1 LNQIRYNGG
10 MTSSPSLP
18 KFADVVA
25 AAERIH
31 GVAVNTPLVESPI
44 LSERVGGRVFLK
56 LETLQRTGSFKF
68 RGAYNRLKQIS
79 ADERPRG
86 VVAFS
91 SGNHAQGIAAAAQLL
106 GMPAT
111 IVMPFDAPKVK
122 IENTRAMGAE
132 VIYYDRKRDKREEI
146 AARLSAE
153 KGGVLVPAFD
163 DKDVVAGQGTAGLE
177 IAQQAREQGASL
189 DRVLVPCSGGGLAS
203 GIALALS
210 EASPATRVV
219 TVEPKGYDGARLSLA
234 AGKRTN
240 APAVGETIADSL
252 MSPFPGVIPFALLSA
267 CNASGVA
274 VENDA
279 LYQAV
284 GFAARGLKLILE
296 PGGSAA
302 LAAVLS
308 RVYDARGQTIAIVLS
323 GGNIDAEM
331 LERCL
336 AAPE

>member
-1 LNQIRYNGG
+1 
-10 MTSSPSLP
+10 MTDNPSLP

-25 AAERIH
+25 AAERI
-31 GVAVNTPLVESPI
+31 GSVAVKTPLVESPT
-44 LSERVGGRVFLK
+44 LSERIGARVFLK

-68 RGAYNRLKQIS
+68 RGAYNRLKQMS
-79 ADERPRG
+79 TDERSHG

-111 IVMPFDAPKVK
+111 IVMPLDAPKVK
-122 IENTRAMGAE
+122 IEATRAMGAE
-132 VIYYDRKRDKREEI
+132 VIYYDRRRDKREEI

-177 IAQQAREQGASL
+177 IAQQAREQGATL

-203 GIALALS
+203 GIALSMS
-210 EASPATRVV
+210 EASPGTRVV
-219 TVEPKGYDGARLSLA
+219 TVEPAGYDGARLSLVS
-234 AGKRTN
+234 GERTN
-240 APAVGETIADSL
+240 APAVGDTIADSL
-252 MSPFPGVIPFALLSA
+252 MSPFPGVIPFTVLSA
-267 CNASGVA
+267 CRASGVA

-284 GFAARGLKLILE
+284 GFAARRLKLIVE

-302 LAAVLS
+302 LAAILS
-308 RVYDARGQTIAIVLS
+308 DAYEARGQTVAIVLS
-323 GGNIDAEM
+323 GANIDPEM

-336 AAPE
+336 ERTPG

>member
-1 LNQIRYNGG
+1 MRYTASMNADP
-10 MTSSPSLP
+10 PSLP
-18 KFADVVA
+18 GHKDVIA
-25 AAERIH
+25 AAERIR
-31 GVAVNTPLVESPI
+31 GVAVKTPLVESPA

-68 RGAYNRLKQIS
+68 RGAYNRLQQFS
-79 ADERPRG
+79 ADERARG

-106 GMPAT
+106 GMPAI
-111 IVMPFDAPKVK
+111 IVMPLDAPKVK
-122 IENTRAMGAE
+122 IENTRALGAAI
-132 VIYYDRKRDKREEI
+132 VFYDRRRDRREEI

-177 IAQQAREQGASL
+177 IAVQARELGVVL

-210 EASPATRVV
+210 EASPKTRVV
-219 TVEPKGYDGARLSLA
+219 TVEPAGYDGARLSLEGGA
-234 AGKRTN
+234 RVA

-252 MSPFPGVIPFALLSA
+252 MSPSPGVIPFALLSA
-267 CNASGVA
+267 LKASGVA
-274 VENDA
+274 VHNRA
-279 LYQAV
+279 LYEAV
-284 GFAARGLKLILE
+284 AFAVRRLKLVVE
-296 PGGSAA
+296 PGGAAA
-302 LAAVLS
+302 LAAVLAGAY
-308 RVYDARGQTIAIVLS
+308 RPNGQTLAIVLS
-323 GGNIDAEM
+323 GGNIDPEM

-336 AAPE
+336 AASA

>member
-1 LNQIRYNGG
+1 MRYNAR
-10 MTSSPSLP
+10 MPASPLP
-18 KFADVVA
+18 TYADVVA
-25 AAERIH
+25 ASNRIR
-31 GVAVNTPLVESPI
+31 GVAVRTPLVESPE
-44 LSERVGGRVFLK
+44 LAGRVGGKVFLK

-68 RGAYNRLKQIS
+68 RGAYNRLAQI
-79 ADERPRG
+79 APPERARG

-91 SGNHAQGIAAAAQLL
+91 SGNHAQGIAAAAQIL

-132 VIYYDRKRDKREEI
+132 IVFYDRMRDKREAI

-177 IAQQAREQGASL
+177 IASQARELGAAI
-189 DRVLVPCSGGGLAS
+189 DRVIVPCSGGGLAS

-210 EASPATRVV
+210 EASPSTRVV
-219 TVEPKGYDGARLSLA
+219 TVEPANYDGARLSLSC
-234 AGKRTN
+234 GERTA
-240 APAVGETIADSL
+240 APAVGDTIADSL
-252 MSPFPGVIPFALLSA
+252 MSPSPGVIPFALLSA
-267 CNASGVA
+267 CQASGVA
-274 VENDA
+274 VDNRA
-279 LYQAV
+279 LCQAV
-284 GFAARGLKLILE
+284 AFAARRLKLVVE
-296 PGGSAA
+296 PGGAAA

-308 RVYDARGQTIAIVLS
+308 GAYDARRQTITVVLS
-323 GGNIDAEM
+323 GGNIDPEM

-336 AAPE
+336 ERMPD